1 MGANNNHGG
10 KRPGAGRKRKW
21 DPIYEVRIISECE
34 NLYNEAVQ
42 LAFDKEKQRKF
53 GKQSELNYF
62 WKKINNIP
70 VEQRSNFLKDAA
82 YQTYIEYFNAEVEL
96 IKSNDDDSIGFER
109 VIKIDVEVP
118 RGTIQKIIN
127 QVSEKYSLD
136 KKEVENAWGAHKR
149 KNINKI

>member
-1 MGANNNHGG
+1 MGTNNNHGG

-21 DPIYEVRIISECE
+21 EPIYEVRIISECE
-34 NLYNEAVQ
+34 NLHNEAVQ

-53 GKQSELNYF
+53 GEQSELNYY
-62 WKKINNIP
+62 WGKINNIP

-96 IKSNDDDSIGFER
+96 IKSNDDGSIGFER
-109 VIKIDVEVP
+109 IIKIDVEVP

-127 QVSEKYSLD
+127 QVSEKYSLE